1 MKEIKRGTI
10 VYVDLGIHPKSSVQ
24 SGIRP
29 CVVVSNNKNNRCSKV
44 LSVCPCTAKV
54 LKKNTPTHIELKIS
68 QVRGRF
74 EKDSIILA
82 EQITTIDK
90 RMVISI
96 MGCISAESEVMSSVD
111 KALSLQLGMAQID
124 E

>member
-1 MKEIKRGTI
+1 MQEIKRGAI

-29 CVVVSNNKNNRCSKV
+29 CVVVSNNRNNRYSNI

-54 LKKNTPTHIELKIS
+54 LKKKIPTHVDLKIS
-68 QVRGRF
+68 QVQGRF
-74 EKDSIILA
+74 EKDSIILV
-82 EQITTIDK
+82 EQIATVDK

-96 MGCISAESEVMSSVD
+96 MGCVSSESEVMSSVD
-111 KALSLQLGMAQID
+111 KALSLQLGMEQMD